1 MELHTEDMS
10 ISEVQNPA
18 PPESASQK
26 SLVKAVL
33 QALPR
38 ALQVLWYAGEQ
49 ARAPGDR
56 LKAVSCSDPELLARA
71 THWPG
76 PRFRAIAKLS
86 HPHLHDRT
94 VVASA
99 WVSLQDPV
107 PTHWVD

>member
-1 MELHTEDMS
+1 MELHTEHMS

-18 PPESASQK
+18 LPESASQK
-26 SLVKAVL
+26 SLVKDVF

-38 ALQVLWYAGEQ
+38 AFQVLWSAGEQ

-56 LKAVSCSDPELLARA
+56 LKAVSCSGPKLLARA

-86 HPHLHDRT
+86 HPHLHD
-94 VVASA
+94 
-99 WVSLQDPV
+99 
-107 PTHWVD
+107 